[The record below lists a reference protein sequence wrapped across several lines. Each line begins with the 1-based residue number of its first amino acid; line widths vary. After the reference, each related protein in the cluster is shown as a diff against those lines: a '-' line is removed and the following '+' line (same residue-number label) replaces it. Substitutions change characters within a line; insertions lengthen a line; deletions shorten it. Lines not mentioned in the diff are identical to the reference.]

1 MLAAAPAATTGGSEV
16 VKARWGADSN
26 FPLPGERG
34 PSSEYLEAP
43 EYLELEADDV
53 TRQDR
58 RNV

>member
-1 MLAAAPAATTGGSEV
+1 MAYDV
-16 VKARWGADSN
+16 ARVGLLYGAGVWR
-26 FPLPGERG
+26 LPGERG

>member
-1 MLAAAPAATTGGSEV
+1 MTQSPGSDW
-16 VKARWGADSN
+16 R
-26 FPLPGERG
+26 LPGERG